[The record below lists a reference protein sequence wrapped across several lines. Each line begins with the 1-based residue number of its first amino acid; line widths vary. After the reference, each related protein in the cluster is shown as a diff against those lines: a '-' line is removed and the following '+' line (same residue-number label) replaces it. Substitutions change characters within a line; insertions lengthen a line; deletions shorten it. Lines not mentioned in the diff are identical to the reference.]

1 MGTPS
6 RVPEGPSDDNM
17 QKTDRAGRKI
27 SPMVKFVLLFLVFL
41 LIVGVVFSQLIT
53 RYHDNILWLMRL
65 TATLTGAIVSIFS
78 SNVFYSGV
86 IVSFRGFSVE
96 IIDECTGLFEMLI
109 YIAAV
114 AAFSTSIR
122 KKLLGMAIG
131 IPAIFLFNLAR
142 IIFLLLAGAYSKSLF
157 DFMHL
162 YFWQAT
168 LIIMISSVWIG
179 WLYLVVYREKRTLE
193 VSS

>member
-114 AAFSTSIR
+114 AAFSTTIR

-193 VSS
+193 ISS

>member
-1 MGTPS
+1 
-6 RVPEGPSDDNM
+6 M

>member
-114 AAFSTSIR
+114 AAFSTTIR

>member
-6 RVPEGPSDDNM
+6 RVPKGPSDDNI
-17 QKTDRAGRKI
+17 QKTDRSRRKI
-27 SPMVKFVLLFLVFL
+27 SPMVRFVVLFLVFL
-41 LIVGVVFSQLIT
+41 LIVGVAFSQLIT

-65 TATLTGAIVSIFS
+65 TATLTGAIVSVFS

-114 AAFSTSIR
+114 VAFSTTIR
-122 KKLLGMAIG
+122 KKLLGMVIG

-179 WLYLVVYREKRTLE
+179 WLYLVVFREKRTLE

>member
-1 MGTPS
+1 
-6 RVPEGPSDDNM
+6 
-17 QKTDRAGRKI
+17 
-27 SPMVKFVLLFLVFL
+27 
-41 LIVGVVFSQLIT
+41 
-53 RYHDNILWLMRL
+53 
-65 TATLTGAIVSIFS
+65 
-78 SNVFYSGV
+78 
-86 IVSFRGFSVE
+86 VE

-122 KKLLGMAIG
+122 KRLLGMAIG

>member
-1 MGTPS
+1 MGIAS
-6 RVPEGPSDDNM
+6 RVPEGPSDDNK
-17 QKTDRAGRKI
+17 QKTVRSGRKI
-27 SPMVKFVLLFLVFL
+27 SPMVRFVVLFLVFL
-41 LIVGVVFSQLIT
+41 LIVGVAFSQLIT

-78 SNVFYSGV
+78 SNVYYSGV

-122 KKLLGMAIG
+122 KKLLGIAIG